1 MAGSPSYRYCC
12 FYGKSR
18 IDQWPKRQEQN
29 LSYTRII
36 IMVARYVAMSE
47 FGWISAIVSG
57 ETGDSSAAKIEE
69 EDR

>member
-1 MAGSPSYRYCC
+1 
-12 FYGKSR
+12 
-18 IDQWPKRQEQN
+18 
-29 LSYTRII
+29 
-36 IMVARYVAMSE
+36 MVARYVAMSE